1 MDILKKI
8 FPFSF
13 VKMESVANLVIGI
26 IIYVVVGIVAAAI
39 VALTSALAAF
49 VAPWIPSVIEY
60 FLTLP
65 FGILGTIV
73 DVYVIAGIVIKILVY
88 TKVIKDQ

>member
-26 IIYVVVGIVAAAI
+26 IIYVVVGIIAAA
-39 VALTSALAAF
+39 VVGLSAMLVGWVPFVGEILA
-49 VAPWIPSVIEY
+49 W
-60 FLTLP
+60 P
-65 FGILGTIV
+65 FGILGTLV
-73 DVYVIAGIVIKILVY
+73 EVYVIAGIVIKILVY
-88 TKVIKDQ
+88 TKVIKD